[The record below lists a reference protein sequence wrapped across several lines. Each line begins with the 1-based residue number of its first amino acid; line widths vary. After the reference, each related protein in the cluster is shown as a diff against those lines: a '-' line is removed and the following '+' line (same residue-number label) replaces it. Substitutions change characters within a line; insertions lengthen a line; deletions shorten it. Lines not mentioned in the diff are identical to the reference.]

1 MDNYQI
7 AHNHNKVPPKSTSFP
22 QKNNRKC
29 PLIPMGQLVTAK
41 TIQSQATQAQHKMA
55 NSLNFRR
62 PLESHTPEM
71 IKIS

>member
-1 MDNYQI
+1 
-7 AHNHNKVPPKSTSFP
+7 
-22 QKNNRKC
+22 
-29 PLIPMGQLVTAK
+29 MGQLVTAK